1 MEIETLSLRHLDEN
15 DRLRFATA
23 AKPMAG
29 EDGED
34 ALKGVTIASSDDF
47 THWTPLV
54 RGCRTPP
61 RSTNR
66 CSQRCTELRRIA
78 ASVESRRNA

>member
-1 MEIETLSLRHLDEN
+1 METETLSPRHFDEN
-15 DRLRFATA
+15 DRLRFATS

-29 EDGED
+29 EGGED

-61 RSTNR
+61 RSAGR
-66 CSQRCTELRRIA
+66 CSQRRNELRRIA
-78 ASVESRRNA
+78 ASFASRRNA